1 MQIVFDHQS
10 FTRQGHGGVSRS
22 FVELAGAL
30 NQLEDVSSEI
40 FAPLHWNEYLT
51 KPPASQYSRG
61 VYQSRGIFKLWNQ
74 RWQLNHALTGLRC
87 RFAPPDIF
95 HETWYDERFVKLP
108 KSARRATSVHDL
120 IYQRHPEWTPD
131 ADERSQQLT
140 ASLDRADVILC
151 VSQHTKNDLL
161 EWMPRLQSKPA
172 YVVYHGVSKWLEP
185 NTGETSTQ
193 HGVGHTATSRA
204 RPFLLYVGQRSSKN
218 KNFQALARA
227 FAASGLAKDASLLC
241 FGGGAFS
248 EAENGFFRELGLQ
261 EHQIIQD
268 SGDDAALAAAYSGAL
283 ALVYP
288 SLYEGFGLPLL
299 EAMVHSR
306 PVASSYASCL
316 PEVGGDACLYFNP
329 EDIEQMAD
337 TLRKICYDS
346 TLREDLIHKG
356 TERARLFTWEKSA
369 HAALAAY
376 QSVL

>member
-30 NQLEDVSSEI
+30 HQLEGVSSEI

-51 KPPASQYSRG
+51 NPHISSYKRGIFQSRG
-61 VYQSRGIFKLWNQ
+61 VFKVWHQ
-74 RWQLNHALTGLRC
+74 RWKLNHYITGLRC

-95 HETWYDERFVKLP
+95 HETWYDERFVRLP
-108 KSARRATSVHDL
+108 KSARRATTVHDL
-120 IYQRHPEWTPD
+120 MYQRNPEWTAD

-140 ASLDRADVILC
+140 ASLDRADVIFC

-161 EWMPRLQSKPA
+161 NWLPRLESKPVH
-172 YVVYHGVSKWLEP
+172 VVYHGVREWMSENRRRK
-185 NTGETSTQ
+185 SAAVD
-193 HGVGHTATSRA
+193 HG
-204 RPFLLYVGQRSSKN
+204 RPFLLYVGQRSSIN

-227 FAASGLAKDASLLC
+227 FATSGLAKDISLLC

-248 EAENGFFRELGLQ
+248 DKEIQFFRQLGLN
-261 EHQIIQD
+261 EEQIIQQ
-268 SGDDAALAAAYSGAL
+268 SGDDGALAAAYSGAVAL
-283 ALVYP
+283 ACP

-299 EAMVHSR
+299 EAMAHGCLVT
-306 PVASSYASCL
+306 SSNASCL
-316 PEVGGDACLYFNP
+316 PEIGGEACCYFHP
-329 EDIEQMAD
+329 GDTEQIAVA
-337 TLRKICYDS
+337 LRKVCYDS
-346 TLREDLIHKG
+346 TLREDLLHKG

-369 HAALAAY
+369 RAALAAY